1 MITHLTP
8 LTLLALYHLINKKSR
23 TRDINLTITLKKSKL
38 PISLNRIYRMSN
50 ITYPQTTKGKISLTL
65 LMLIALMGIIFSQ
78 VNEKYIFPSITTPI
92 SLDKDQAIAKAKTL
106 NKESP
111 LALQSAQAAAS
122 YQTNTNLINYLS
134 LEDKTNNLL
143 NQTIDNKITQTS
155 FWTVRLYTSGKI
167 QENHFIF
174 APNGSNYGFSMI
186 LPENLELPSLT
197 KNEASTLAK
206 ETLKTYKMEGINTN
220 DYTLKDYA
228 QDKKP
233 SRVDHRFT
241 FENSKKSLSE
251 AKLQIIIVISGDKVS
266 KVLPSIKLPEN
277 FLKDYNNMRSYNL
290 KLGSYGQTFILLGY
304 GTLALLALYI
314 GGKKRQIN
322 WKENLCASIT
332 ITIIMALSN
341 CNFLPLQWFGGY
353 ETTQS
358 SGNFIL
364 NYIGNTIYGS
374 LYTCIHLTVIFCCA
388 EYLTRKSLPDL
399 PQLWSFR
406 HFSCAQSKT
415 IGYLVSIGYVIFGI
429 SVGYSAAFYLIAQK
443 IPTVWIPTGPLF
455 DPDIISTY
463 IPFYMPISLSI
474 QAGVMEECLFRA
486 LPIASFLLLGRKFK
500 QPLTALIFIIPT
512 QAIIFG
518 LAHAAYPQQ
527 PSFIRVIELAIP
539 FTLYGLVYI
548 KYGLLPCIT
557 AHYLFDVYQMSL
569 MLFNMKTTGIW
580 IQQLGCVL
588 GLCAPF
594 LWIMIAKIKHTKHA
608 TSGDL
613 PKEYLNKNWTAPDK
627 AREQPSTKPIQEK
640 FTPKQKISLYVIGL
654 VSLCVFFHSW
664 NKTPVLAS
672 TLNITKAQALQ
683 KAKKI
688 AQEQKLD
695 LSKPWKITAIA
706 KIETPVATKNI
717 GVLFED
723 SILKYLIEKSGRKDT
738 VNLLKNTMVKTDTGN
753 LSLDSFLPH
762 YSWEIRYAL
771 FEGTQD
777 EKTNGLIVKVNNSA
791 TTFNHIQSENTK
803 LPSLT
808 ETQVLTNAKKAL
820 LNFVKGSTSYDVIKK
835 SSHTNPNG
843 RVDWS
848 TVFEFKTN
856 QEIIKPRVQITYTG
870 NQIASITPYL
880 HIPEKWVHYNDMIE
894 GTTLRT
900 YFIFKTITTSVIT
913 LFTIIIAA
921 MWFIQSKPNFAILS
935 KILVGLI
942 SIMVISFIN
951 RAPEYTH
958 LFSTTTN
965 INNTWTITITS
976 TLIYVF
982 FTAVLIC
989 LWLHY
994 TISKQSRFLKT
1005 NLKEQML
1012 LGVCAGVGQKAI
1024 ILGASLFLMPES
1036 LWKYGNI
1043 NILSSHFYQLNYL
1056 TSIPSVLYGLLMT
1069 STLCIHSSIAC
1080 QHKKAIHMIWVTT
1093 VAVILSS
1100 QTSANTLIYT
1110 ASLDAT
1116 LVVCGIIYIGLL
1128 WRSLKQNP
1136 LALVVAC
1143 GTILVS
1149 NNILNIKSQAFP
1161 GFTAC
1166 ILGLSFVVLG
1176 TTFGLIKLCQNHQ
1189 KTKAS

>member
-1 MITHLTP
+1 
-8 LTLLALYHLINKKSR
+8 
-23 TRDINLTITLKKSKL
+23 
-38 PISLNRIYRMSN
+38 MSN

-78 VNEKYIFPSITTPI
+78 ANEKYIFPSITTPI
-92 SLDKDQAIAKAKTL
+92 SLNKDQAIAKAKTL
-106 NKESP
+106 NQKSP

-122 YQTNTNLINYLS
+122 YQTDTNLVNYLS

-143 NQTIDNKITQTS
+143 NHTIDNKVTQTS
-155 FWTVRLYTSGKI
+155 FWTVRLYASGKI
-167 QENHFIF
+167 QENNFIF
-174 APNGSNYGFSMI
+174 APNGSNYGFSVI
-186 LPENLELPSLT
+186 LPENLELPTLS
-197 KNEASTLAK
+197 KSKASTLAN
-206 ETLKTYKMEGINTN
+206 EALKSYKIEGINAN
-220 DYTLKDYA
+220 DYTLKDYT

-233 SRVDHRFT
+233 SRIDHHFT
-241 FENSKKSLSE
+241 FENSKKSLSK

-266 KVLPSIKLPEN
+266 KIIPAIKLPEN
-277 FLKDYNNMRSYNL
+277 FLKNYNNMRSYNI
-290 KLGSYGQTFILLGY
+290 KLGAYGQTLILLGY
-304 GTLALLALYI
+304 GALALLALYI

-322 WKENLCASIT
+322 WKENLYASII
-332 ITIIMALSN
+332 ITIIMALSSY
-341 CNFLPLQWFGGY
+341 NFLPLQWFGGY

-364 NYIGNTIYGS
+364 NYIGNTIYSS
-374 LYTCIHLTVIFCCA
+374 LYTCIQLTLIFCCA

-415 IGYLVSIGYVIFGI
+415 ISYLVSIGYIIFGI

-443 IPTVWIPTGPLF
+443 IPAVWLPTGPLF

-463 IPFYMPISLSI
+463 VPFYMPISLSI

-486 LPIASFLLLGRKFK
+486 LPIASFVLLGRKFK
-500 QPLTALIFIIPT
+500 HPLAALIFIIPV

-580 IQQLGCVL
+580 IQQLGCIL

-594 LWIMIAKIKHTKHA
+594 LWIMIARIKHTKH
-608 TSGDL
+608 SISENC
-613 PKEYLNKNWTAPDK
+613 PKEYLNRNWTPPNTTH
-627 AREQPSTKPIQEK
+627 EQPATKLIQET
-640 FTPKQKISLYVIGL
+640 FTTKQKISLYAIGL
-654 VSLCVFFHSW
+654 VSLCVFFYSW

-672 TLNITKAQALQ
+672 TLNITKAQALL

-688 AQEQKLD
+688 AQEQNLD
-695 LSKPWKITAIA
+695 LNKPWKITVIA
-706 KIETPVATKNI
+706 KNETPVSPKNTGYI
-717 GVLFED
+717 FDD
-723 SILKYLIEKSGRKDT
+723 SILKYLIEKLGREETID
-738 VNLLKNTMVKTDTGN
+738 LLKNPMVKTDTGN
-753 LSLDSFLPH
+753 LALDSFLPN

-777 EKTNGLIVKVNNSA
+777 EKTNELIIKVNNSS

-803 LPSLT
+803 MPSLT
-808 ETQVLTNAKKAL
+808 ETQVLTNAKKTL
-820 LNFVKGSTSYDVIKK
+820 LNFIKGSTSYDVIKK

-843 RVDWS
+843 RVDWN
-848 TVFEFKTN
+848 TIFEFKTD
-856 QEIIKPRVQITYTG
+856 QETIRPRVQITFIG

-900 YFIFKTITTSVIT
+900 YSIFKTILISAIT
-913 LFTIIIAA
+913 LFTIIIAV
-921 MWFIQSKPNFAILS
+921 MWFIQSKPNFSILS
-935 KILVGLI
+935 NIFIGLI
-942 SIMVISFIN
+942 AIMAISFIN
-951 RAPEYTH
+951 RSPEYTH
-958 LFSTTTN
+958 LFPTTTN

-982 FTAVLIC
+982 FTATLIC
-989 LWLHY
+989 LCLHY
-994 TISKQSRFLKT
+994 TVSKQSHFLKT
-1005 NLKEQML
+1005 NLREQIL
-1012 LGVCAGVGQKAI
+1012 IGVCAGMGQKAI
-1024 ILGASLFLMPES
+1024 ILIVSLFLMPES
-1036 LWKYGNI
+1036 LWRYGNI
-1043 NILSSHFYQLNYL
+1043 NILSSHIYQLNYL
-1056 TSIPSVLYGLLMT
+1056 TSIPSILYGLLIT

-1080 QHKKAIHMIWVTT
+1080 QHKKAIQMIWLIA
-1093 VAVILSS
+1093 VALILNIN
-1100 QTSANTLIYT
+1100 TNTNTLINT

-1116 LVVCGIIYIGLL
+1116 LMISGIIYIGLL
-1128 WRSLKQNP
+1128 WKSLKQSP
-1136 LALVVAC
+1136 LALVTAY
-1143 GTILVS
+1143 GTVLAS
-1149 NNILNIKSQAFP
+1149 SNILNIKAQAFP
-1161 GFTAC
+1161 GFTVC
-1166 ILGLSFVVLG
+1166 ILGLSLVVLA
-1176 TTFGLIKLCQNHQ
+1176 TTFGLVTLCQKHQ
-1189 KTKAS
+1189 KTKTA